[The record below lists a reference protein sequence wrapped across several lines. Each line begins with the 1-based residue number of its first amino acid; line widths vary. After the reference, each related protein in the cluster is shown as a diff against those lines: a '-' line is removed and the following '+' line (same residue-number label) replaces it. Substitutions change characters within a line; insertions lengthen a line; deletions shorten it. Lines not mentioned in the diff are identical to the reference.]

1 MVQLAGHRVQE
12 AADYRRGAAAH
23 DGLAQPGVSSPGR
36 RPVCARQRENR
47 DLVSGRSQHQVGQQG
62 GEQLAVS
69 GDGLPLE
76 RDMRAVICFR
86 QVLQADVGQPGLPA
100 AGPASSARP
109 AMPSP

>member
-1 MVQLAGHRVQE
+1 MDELAGHRVQE

-23 DGLAQPGVSSPGR
+23 DRLAQPGASSPRR
-36 RPVCARQRENR
+36 RPVCPCHRENR
-47 DLVSGRSQHQVGQQG
+47 DLVPGRDQHQVGEQG
-62 GEQLAVS
+62 CEQLAVS
-69 GDGLPLE
+69 GDGLPSD